1 MATFGIKFPNTVV
14 LLFLSNKKI
23 FLNCRPGLVA
33 ISTVLWRKSTLPLLT
48 TGLQPS
54 ANTNVV
60 PSAADQVCCYSISL
74 KTNSQYL
81 CTLSCAHTYES
92 ICGNVPVLCPSLIGR
107 GNYVFMTGLPY

>member
-23 FLNCRPGLVA
+23 FLNCCPSLVA

-60 PSAADQVCCYSISL
+60 PSAADKVCCYSISL
-74 KTNSQYL
+74 KTNSH
-81 CTLSCAHTYES
+81 SISAPSPVHTH
-92 ICGNVPVLCPSLIGR
+92 V
-107 GNYVFMTGLPY
+107 